1 MYRPDEAG
9 KQGASQPAREQR
21 APVERG
27 SLLDL
32 LSSDLHE
39 AEAAADRS
47 ATDRPAEIQRQ
58 SRDIPN
64 ATPQPTDVARPV
76 SSTASATRDSYFP
89 GLSGLSRIGID
100 DIIGWLRDGL
110 IWIVLA
116 LVLCVG
122 GALAYAMTATPRYTV
137 YTDIV
142 VDPSNLNVVS
152 DDVFTSN
159 PQRDAQLLEV
169 ESKLRILTSRNV
181 LSRVI
186 TQLRLTEDPEFVKPS
201 AFSSLKNL
209 FSTKAEQQAGN
220 ELTAMR
226 ALSERVEA
234 RREERSFVVVMK
246 VWSEE
251 PAKAVTLSDAIV
263 AAFEQE
269 LFQSAAESAGRV
281 AQSLNARLDE
291 LRHNVTES
299 ERAVEDFRRKN
310 GLQSTNDGQLVS
322 NQLSNELN
330 TQVLDAQQRFIQADT
345 RYRQM
350 NDAIAQGRTASA
362 SEFESVNMT
371 NLREQYNVLQQQIA
385 SMQRTYG
392 ERHPRLVNARS
403 ERANLESAMADEA
416 RRILD
421 RAKADMDREQQ
432 AFSALR
438 AKASD
443 EKSNVFSDNEA
454 QVQLRD
460 LERDARAKAAIYE
473 THLARAQQIT
483 ERQQID
489 TTNVRVISRA
499 LPPNARSWPPR
510 TVVLLAGGGFLGIVL
525 GISLALALGLWRY
538 IRRPQPLAP

>member
-1 MYRPDEAG
+1 MYRPDEAEKRG
-9 KQGASQPAREQR
+9 PSQPAHDQR
-21 APVERG
+21 APAARG

-32 LSSDLHE
+32 LSSDLPE
-39 AEAAADRS
+39 AEQVAEKLANSRLQPDDPSEVPRRQVKAAVSPPPVRRDR
-47 ATDRPAEIQRQ
+47 
-58 SRDIPN
+58 
-64 ATPQPTDVARPV
+64 
-76 SSTASATRDSYFP
+76 YLP
-89 GLSGLSRIGID
+89 GLNDLGNVGVD

-110 IWIVLA
+110 LWVVVA
-116 LVLCVG
+116 VMLCVAA
-122 GALAYAMTATPRYTV
+122 ALAYAMTATPRYNV

-186 TQLRLTEDPEFVKPS
+186 DQLRLAEDPEFVKPS
-201 AFSSLKNL
+201 AFDSLKSL

-220 ELTAMR
+220 ALAAMR

-251 PAKAVTLSDAIV
+251 AAKAVTLSNAIV

-281 AQSLNARLDE
+281 AQNLNARLDE
-291 LRHNVTES
+291 LRHNVTEA

-403 ERANLESAMADEA
+403 ERATLEGAMTDEA

-421 RAKADMDREQQ
+421 RAKADTDREQQ
-432 AFSALR
+432 AFAALR

-460 LERDARAKAAIYE
+460 LERDARAKATIYE

-510 TVVLLAGGGFLGIVL
+510 TLILLAGGAIFGLALGI
-525 GISLALALGLWRY
+525 GLALTLGLWRFLRG
-538 IRRPQPLAP
+538 RRPAVA

>member
-1 MYRPDEAG
+1 MYRPDEAE
-9 KQGASQPAREQR
+9 KRRPSQQAHDQR
-21 APVERG
+21 APAARG

-32 LSSDLHE
+32 LSSDLPE
-39 AEAAADRS
+39 SEQVAEKYVNARPQPNEPSEVSRRQVKAAAS
-47 ATDRPAEIQRQ
+47 P
-58 SRDIPN
+58 P
-64 ATPQPTDVARPV
+64 PV
-76 SSTASATRDSYFP
+76 RRDSYLP
-89 GLSGLSRIGID
+89 GLNELGNIGVD

-110 IWIVLA
+110 LWIVVA
-116 LVLCVG
+116 VMLCV
-122 GALAYAMTATPRYTV
+122 AAAFAYAMTATPRYNV

-186 TQLRLTEDPEFVKPS
+186 DLLHLAEDPEFVKPS
-201 AFSSLKNL
+201 AFGSLKSL

-220 ELTAMR
+220 ELAAMR

-251 PAKAVTLSDAIV
+251 AAKAVTLSNTIV

-281 AQSLNARLDE
+281 AQNLNARLDE
-291 LRHNVTES
+291 LRHNVTEA

-403 ERANLESAMADEA
+403 ERTTLEGAMTDEA

-432 AFSALR
+432 AFAALR

-460 LERDARAKAAIYE
+460 LERDARAKATIYE

-510 TVVLLAGGGFLGIVL
+510 TLILLAGGAIFGLALGI
-525 GISLALALGLWRY
+525 GLALTLGLWRFLRG
-538 IRRPQPLAP
+538 RRPAVA

>member
-9 KQGASQPAREQR
+9 KQKPSQPAHGQR
-21 APVERG
+21 ALVEKG

-32 LSSDLHE
+32 LSPDLAE
-39 AEAAADRS
+39 AERTREEPASSKRSNDRKS
-47 ATDRPAEIQRQ
+47 
-58 SRDIPN
+58 
-64 ATPQPTDVARPV
+64 
-76 SSTASATRDSYFP
+76 ASAPQSGTAARTSPRLDQSNYFP
-89 GLSGLSRIGID
+89 GLSDLDKIGVD

-110 IWIVLA
+110 RWIVVA
-116 LVLCVG
+116 VVLCVAA
-122 GALAYAMTATPRYTV
+122 ALAYAITATPRYTV

-152 DDVFTSN
+152 DDVFTTN

-186 TQLRLTEDPEFVKPS
+186 DQMHLSEDAEFVKPS
-201 AFSSLKNL
+201 PFASLKNL
-209 FSTKAEQQAGN
+209 FSTKAEQPAGN
-220 ELTAMR
+220 ELAAMR

-234 RREERSFVVVMK
+234 RREERSFVVGMK

-251 PAKAVTLSDAIV
+251 AAKAVTLSDAIV
-263 AAFEQE
+263 EAFEQE

-281 AQSLNARLDE
+281 AQNLNARLDE
-291 LRHNVTES
+291 LRHNVTEA
-299 ERAVEDFRRKN
+299 ERAIEDFRRKN
-310 GLQSTNDGQLVS
+310 GLQSTVDGQLVS
-322 NQLSNELN
+322 NQLSTELN
-330 TQVLDAQQRFIQADT
+330 TQVLDVQQRFIQAET

-362 SEFESVNMT
+362 SEFESINMT

-403 ERANLESAMADEA
+403 ERTTLERAMADEA
-416 RRILD
+416 RRILE

-432 AFSALR
+432 ALSALR

-489 TTNVRVISRA
+489 TTNVRIISRA
-499 LPPNARSWPPR
+499 LPPNSRSWPPR
-510 TVVLLAGGGFLGIVL
+510 TMILLVTGAMLGCAL
-525 GISLALALGLWRY
+525 GVGLAVTLGLWRFLRG
-538 IRRPQPLAP
+538 RRPATA

>member
-1 MYRPDEAG
+1 MYRPDEAE
-9 KQGASQPAREQR
+9 KRRPSQPAHDHR
-21 APVERG
+21 APAARG

-32 LSSDLHE
+32 LSSDLPE
-39 AEAAADRS
+39 AEQVAEEPVNARPQPNEPSEVSRRQVKAAAS
-47 ATDRPAEIQRQ
+47 LP
-58 SRDIPN
+58 
-64 ATPQPTDVARPV
+64 PV
-76 SSTASATRDSYFP
+76 RRDSYLP
-89 GLSGLSRIGID
+89 GLNDLGNIGVD
-100 DIIGWLRDGL
+100 DIIGWLREGL
-110 IWIVLA
+110 LWIVVA
-116 LVLCVG
+116 VMLCVAA
-122 GALAYAMTATPRYTV
+122 ALAYAVTATPRYNV

-186 TQLRLTEDPEFVKPS
+186 DQLRLAEDPEFVKPS
-201 AFSSLKNL
+201 AFGSLKNL

-220 ELTAMR
+220 ELAAMR

-251 PAKAVTLSDAIV
+251 AAKAVTLSNTIV

-281 AQSLNARLDE
+281 AQNLNARLDE
-291 LRHNVTES
+291 LRHNVTEA

-403 ERANLESAMADEA
+403 ERTTLEGAMTDEA

-432 AFSALR
+432 AFAALR

-460 LERDARAKAAIYE
+460 LERDARAKATIYE

-510 TVVLLAGGGFLGIVL
+510 TLILLAGGAIFGLALGI
-525 GISLALALGLWRY
+525 GLALTLGLWRFLRG
-538 IRRPQPLAP
+538 RRPAVA

>member
-1 MYRPDEAG
+1 MYRPDEAE
-9 KQGASQPAREQR
+9 KRRPSQPEHDQR
-21 APVERG
+21 APAVRG

-32 LSSDLHE
+32 LSSDTPV
-39 AEAAADRS
+39 AEHKAEERTSPHSQREVPSAPKRQVAAAAS
-47 ATDRPAEIQRQ
+47 HA
-58 SRDIPN
+58 
-64 ATPQPTDVARPV
+64 PV
-76 SSTASATRDSYFP
+76 RRDSYLP
-89 GLSGLSRIGID
+89 GLSEIGDIGVD
-100 DIIGWLRDGL
+100 DIIGWLREGL
-110 IWIVLA
+110 LWIVVA
-116 LVLCVG
+116 VMLCVAA
-122 GALAYAMTATPRYTV
+122 ALAYAMTATPRYNV

-201 AFSSLKNL
+201 AFSSLKSL

-220 ELTAMR
+220 ELAAMR

-251 PAKAVTLSDAIV
+251 ATKAVTLSNAIV

-281 AQSLNARLDE
+281 AQNLNARLDE
-291 LRHNVTES
+291 LRRNVTEA

-330 TQVLDAQQRFIQADT
+330 TQVLDAQQRFIQAET

-371 NLREQYNVLQQQIA
+371 NLREQHNVLQQQIA

-403 ERANLESAMADEA
+403 ERTTLEGAMADEA

-432 AFSALR
+432 AFAALR

-510 TVVLLAGGGFLGIVL
+510 TVVLLAGGAILG
-525 GISLALALGLWRY
+525 LALGIGLTLTRGLWGFLRG
-538 IRRPQPLAP
+538 RRSAAA